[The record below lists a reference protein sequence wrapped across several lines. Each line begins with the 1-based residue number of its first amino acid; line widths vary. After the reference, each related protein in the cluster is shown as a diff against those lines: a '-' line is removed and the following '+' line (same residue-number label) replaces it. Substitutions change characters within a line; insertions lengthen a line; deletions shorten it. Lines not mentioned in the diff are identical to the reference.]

1 MDWMSSAAL
10 EHVEEAVVEQRK
22 RPEGWKGTPA
32 EAVADLDALTE
43 PVVIFEGFAR
53 EAATK
58 FPKNANISA
67 SLALATVG
75 LDRLSVR
82 LVADPTISGPM
93 QQISFKGSC
102 GEMTIQ

>member
-10 EHVEEAVVEQRK
+10 EEVEEAVVEQRK
-22 RPEGWKGTPA
+22 KPEGWKGTPA
-32 EAVADLDALTE
+32 EEVVDLTTLDSPA
-43 PVVIFEGFAR
+43 VIFEGVAR
-53 EAATK
+53 EAAAK

-93 QQISFKGSC
+93 QKISFKGK
-102 GEMTIQ
+102 